1 MITLAIDPGQRGA
14 VAAVRLSSLGR
25 LEAVAIAHA
34 GGRGGYQAGERHLAP
49 LQAWAAVEDVL
60 GRVGQP
66 MAPGAALWALE
77 ALGLRAGEGVA
88 STATTA
94 RGWSVWW
101 SVLHLSLGPG
111 CGYRASSSGHLKT
124 HMRMHTG
131 ERPYPCKVPGCGY
144 SASSSG
150 HLKAHLR
157 THTGERPFPCE
168 VPGCG
173 YKAADSSTLVRHLR
187 THS

>member
-1 MITLAIDPGQRGA
+1 MIALAIDPGQRGA
-14 VAAVRLSSLGR
+14 VAAVRLTQLGR

-60 GRVGQP
+60 GQVGQP

-94 RGWSVWW
+94 RGWAVWW

-111 CGYRASSSGHLKT
+111 CGREVTAQGVDARMGLPRGLGRTLRKTMVLERVGEEMVGAGLSLDLLTPPGGRVASDGAGDAVWMALALG
-124 HMRMHTG
+124 RG
-131 ERPYPCKVPGCGY
+131 
-144 SASSSG
+144 
-150 HLKAHLR
+150 L
-157 THTGERPFPCE
+157 
-168 VPGCG
+168 
-173 YKAADSSTLVRHLR
+173 
-187 THS
+187 